1 MNGLVPV
8 FQATGG
14 IGGWALA
21 IALVGT
27 LFKVWPKLKELQ
39 IGSDGSLRKDLLD
52 EIVRLR
58 NEVMLSRA
66 ETAAERLRAQ
76 EETARERLQC
86 DAKIAAIEL
95 RHTESMA
102 RLDGEI
108 RGLENEM
115 RQIVTSQ
122 ARTMNAPISGN
133 LVRAYPI
140 PTDMGELTRKI
151 DDAEDDA

>member
-39 IGSDGSLRKDLLD
+39 IGSDGSLRQDLLA

-58 NEVMLSRA
+58 AEIVLARA
-66 ETAAERLRAQ
+66 EVAAERVV
-76 EETARERLQC
+76 C
-86 DAKIAAIEL
+86 DAKIAAIEV
-95 RHTESMA
+95 RHNEAMT
-102 RLDGEI
+102 RLDAEI

-151 DDAEDDA
+151 DDAEGGE